1 MTQTP
6 WVLKSTTQ
14 AAAHPCV
21 RLPVR
26 NVIAFKDDLTAIRTH
41 KASSNI
47 KEGTFPST
55 IRSDDT
61 GDAPFVN
68 LQGRAVNGSQ
78 SFERESDVC

>member
-1 MTQTP
+1 MTQMP
-6 WVLKSTTQ
+6 WVLKSTAK
-14 AAAHPCV
+14 AAAHSCV
-21 RLPVR
+21 RLPAR
-26 NVIAFKDDLTAIRTH
+26 NVIAFKDDLTAIRPH

-47 KEGTFPST
+47 KESTFPST

-78 SFERESDVC
+78 SSERESDVC